1 MLEGLFEVPFKG
13 PRLASCVACGT
24 TEIQRHR
31 QVCRAWRRGALGAEV
46 PGHHQQQLMQAL
58 IVHLLKTHFFTLIKS
73 QQNIIELVT
82 RPGDDQVGG
91 RDSLY
96 FAVLVGDLA
105 KVRWLVESGEVCA
118 DSRFY
123 FRGETRHIM
132 HIAIATGQERI
143 GNKQSGGGQGGWS
156 RGPEPFQRFG

>member
-1 MLEGLFEVPFKG
+1 M
-13 PRLASCVACGT
+13 
-24 TEIQRHR
+24 
-31 QVCRAWRRGALGAEV
+31 
-46 PGHHQQQLMQAL
+46 
-58 IVHLLKTHFFTLIKS
+58 KS
-73 QQNIIELVT
+73 QQYIIELVT
-82 RPGDDQVGG
+82 RPGDAQVGG

-123 FRGETRHIM
+123 FRGESRHIM

-143 GNKQSGGGQGGWS
+143 GTIMGRRGWLIDEKKKEMFKQTH
-156 RGPEPFQRFG
+156 